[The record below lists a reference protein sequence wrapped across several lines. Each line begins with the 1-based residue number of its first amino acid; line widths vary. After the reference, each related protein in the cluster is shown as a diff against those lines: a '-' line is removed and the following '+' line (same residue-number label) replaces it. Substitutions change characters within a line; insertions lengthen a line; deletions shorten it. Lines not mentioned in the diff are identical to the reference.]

1 MGSPVE
7 GIQDQVDKLFVDK
20 ELMNIRV
27 KDYMKK
33 HVQKDFK
40 NAKNYIDN
48 DVALEKI
55 DPHAVYPTSIYRNC
69 DGFTLATPDSQTIE
83 ATMQTNLTTTIKIT
97 RKILDPSN
105 KILAEVYKPLGRC
118 IAIIDDK
125 VEQLFG
131 KDLQNYFDA
140 NEIPLVKLIHNGDEI
155 NKDIKNVESILVD
168 MK

>member
-69 DGFTLATPDSQTIE
+69 DGFTLATPDS
-83 ATMQTNLTTTIKIT
+83 
-97 RKILDPSN
+97 
-105 KILAEVYKPLGRC
+105 
-118 IAIIDDK
+118 
-125 VEQLFG
+125 
-131 KDLQNYFDA
+131 
-140 NEIPLVKLIHNGDEI
+140 
-155 NKDIKNVESILVD
+155 
-168 MK
+168 